1 MSKST
6 LETVLSRSSKI
17 KGAALEVKAI
27 IEDYEMKAVGG
38 LAAAWVLWEKALLPS
53 LLSGAETW
61 LGNIGESGKLC
72 KQIQSFYWRVICQ
85 VPESCPRLGLL
96 CEPGMVDCQF
106 RIWNEKCQLLLR
118 IKMLD
123 NTALAKQ
130 VYLQAEANNWPGLG
144 SEVRQICTEIQIR
157 DINKYNVGKQEI
169 QQAIYE
175 AHYKAMMDLFQ
186 NSKKLKDI
194 KEDNFRGMQAYFNDK
209 NLSKSR
215 MKFKIR
221 TKMVENI
228 PGNFKNRFKFNETGL
243 NCFSCKVEMTQDHCA
258 LCPARAELRA
268 GLNMNNIDD
277 VVIYFQRYLT
287 HEKKKL

>member
-1 MSKST
+1 
-6 LETVLSRSSKI
+6 
-17 KGAALEVKAI
+17 
-27 IEDYEMKAVGG
+27 MK
-38 LAAAWVLWEKALLPS
+38 
-53 LLSGAETW
+53 
-61 LGNIGESGKLC
+61 
-72 KQIQSFYWRVICQ
+72 F
-85 VPESCPRLGLL
+85 
-96 CEPGMVDCQF
+96 
-106 RIWNEKCQLLLR
+106 
-118 IKMLD
+118 
-123 NTALAKQ
+123 
-130 VYLQAEANNWPGLG
+130 
-144 SEVRQICTEIQIR
+144 
-157 DINKYNVGKQEI
+157 
-169 QQAIYE
+169 
-175 AHYKAMMDLFQ
+175 FQ
-186 NSKKLKDI
+186 NSKKLKDN

-228 PGNFKNRFKFNETGL
+228 PGNFKNCFKFNETGL